1 MTDPTRLWGTQTQLA
16 VENFPISGERLHP
29 AFIEALCAVKSAAAR
44 ANAECGALDVARAEV
59 IAAAAG
65 VIADGGHTDQFPV
78 DVFQT
83 GSGTSSNMNANEVIA
98 ALATQALGQP
108 VHPNDHVNASQSSN
122 DVVPTAAHVAAAVAL
137 HRSLLPALAALR
149 GHIDARIAEVGDIL
163 KTGRTHLMDAMPI
176 TLGQELSAWVQ
187 QIQHAEAR
195 LLAVQ
200 PRLHALAIGGTAVGT
215 GLNAPAGFAEAVCAG
230 LQSRYGLPF
239 VKTTNHFEALSCLDT
254 LAELSGQLKVLATSL
269 MKIANDLRWMN
280 SGPLTGLAEIALP
293 ALQAG
298 SSIMPGKVNPVI
310 PEAVC
315 MVCARVM
322 GNDATVTIA
331 AQSGNFQLNVMW
343 PVAIQSVLNSLFV
356 LSSACQQLG
365 EKAIAGFTVNQDRL
379 EDALRRNPILV
390 TALNQRIGYE
400 AGSRIAKRAYAER
413 RPVFDV
419 AQEDTDLTVEE
430 LTQLLDPARL
440 AKPGSNP
447 AD

>member
-1 MTDPTRLWGTQTQLA
+1 MTDATRLWGTQTQLA
-16 VENFPISGERLHP
+16 VENFPISGEQLHP
-29 AFIEALCAVKSAAAR
+29 AFIEALGAVKSAAAM
-44 ANAECGALDVARAEV
+44 ANARCGALDAARAAAIV
-59 IAAAAG
+59 AAADE
-65 VIADGGHTDQFPV
+65 IADGGHADQFPV

-83 GSGTSSNMNANEVIA
+83 GSGTSTNMNANEVIA
-98 ALATQALGQP
+98 NVATRALGEP

-122 DVVPTAAHVAAAVAL
+122 DVIPTAAHVAAAVAL

-149 GHIDARIAEVGDIL
+149 GHIDARILDVGDML

-176 TLGQELSAWVQ
+176 TLGQELSGWAQ
-187 QIQHAEAR
+187 QICHAEAR
-195 LLAVQ
+195 LIAVQ
-200 PRLHALAIGGTAVGT
+200 PRLYALAIGGTAVGT
-215 GLNAPAGFAEAVCAG
+215 SLNAPAGFAEAVCAG

-239 VKTTNHFEALSCLDT
+239 VKTANHFEALSSLDT

-280 SGPLTGLAEIALP
+280 SGPLAGLAEIALP

-315 MVCARVM
+315 MVCARVI
-322 GNDATVTIA
+322 GNDAAVTLA

-356 LSSACQQLG
+356 LTGACRQLG
-365 EKAIAGFTVNQDRL
+365 DKAITGFTVNQARL
-379 EDALRRNPILV
+379 DDALRRNPILV
-390 TALNQRIGYE
+390 TALNHRIGYE
-400 AGSRIAKRAYAER
+400 AGSRIAKRAYAEG

-419 AQEDTDLTVEE
+419 AREDTDLTAEE
-430 LTQLLDPARL
+430 LTRLLDPARL
-440 AKPGSNP
+440 AKPGTND